1 MFFNGK
7 TKILHNIC
15 RRRRRIFQSK
25 NNFFNNIYKKKE
37 FDKRNQ
43 IIKAKKFDLEDYS
56 SDEEDENLGPNSNF
70 ILEKRELTLKEQ
82 EEEEEKKLYEFIE
95 TLNSKHQNNK
105 LKNDSFEE
113 SDYNSS
119 DDEYNLLQKK
129 KSKNE
134 ISSIET
140 FASSNISYNEIEL
153 NDDIIKHNI
162 INYEKVIKIM
172 LIGNKNSGKSL
183 FCKKILNNKEEIK
196 ETQFLEIKKKVVE
209 INNEKI
215 LLELWDSNEQ
225 FINSALINIYY
236 KLANAFIII
245 VDTNSDFNFIKKQIN
260 LIKSIQKN
268 AQILFICNNKY
279 NNNDLFNIEKYKEF
293 IYKDKNFF
301 NLMNLHEISI
311 DNNVIQNFLLKLI

>member
-1 MFFNGK
+1 
-7 TKILHNIC
+7 
-15 RRRRRIFQSK
+15 
-25 NNFFNNIYKKKE
+25 
-37 FDKRNQ
+37 
-43 IIKAKKFDLEDYS
+43 
-56 SDEEDENLGPNSNF
+56 
-70 ILEKRELTLKEQ
+70 
-82 EEEEEKKLYEFIE
+82 
-95 TLNSKHQNNK
+95 
-105 LKNDSFEE
+105 
-113 SDYNSS
+113 
-119 DDEYNLLQKK
+119 
-129 KSKNE
+129 
-134 ISSIET
+134 
-140 FASSNISYNEIEL
+140 
-153 NDDIIKHNI
+153 
-162 INYEKVIKIM
+162 M

-245 VDTNSDFNFIKKQIN
+245 VDTNSDFNFIIKQTN

-279 NNNDLFNIEKYKEF
+279 NNNDLFNIEQYKEF

>member
-1 MFFNGK
+1 
-7 TKILHNIC
+7 
-15 RRRRRIFQSK
+15 
-25 NNFFNNIYKKKE
+25 
-37 FDKRNQ
+37 
-43 IIKAKKFDLEDYS
+43 
-56 SDEEDENLGPNSNF
+56 
-70 ILEKRELTLKEQ
+70 
-82 EEEEEKKLYEFIE
+82 
-95 TLNSKHQNNK
+95 
-105 LKNDSFEE
+105 
-113 SDYNSS
+113 
-119 DDEYNLLQKK
+119 
-129 KSKNE
+129 
-134 ISSIET
+134 
-140 FASSNISYNEIEL
+140 
-153 NDDIIKHNI
+153 
-162 INYEKVIKIM
+162 M

-245 VDTNSDFNFIKKQIN
+245 VDTNSDFNFIIKQIN

-279 NNNDLFNIEKYKEF
+279 NNNDLFNIEQYKEF